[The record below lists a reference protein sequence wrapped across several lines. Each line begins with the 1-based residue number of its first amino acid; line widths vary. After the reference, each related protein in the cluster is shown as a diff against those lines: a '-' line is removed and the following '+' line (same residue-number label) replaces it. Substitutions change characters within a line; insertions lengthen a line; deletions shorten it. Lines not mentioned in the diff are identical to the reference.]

1 MLFNTFLYFFY
12 KKITFCVLKCVILI
26 LQKIYKGGS
35 ISMAT
40 KTFTMDMNLTF
51 SRKSANNLIKTLEN
65 NKKVKLAKNIEARDI
80 KDSQQIKRMFSKG

>member
-1 MLFNTFLYFFY
+1 
-12 KKITFCVLKCVILI
+12 
-26 LQKIYKGGS
+26 
-35 ISMAT
+35 MAT